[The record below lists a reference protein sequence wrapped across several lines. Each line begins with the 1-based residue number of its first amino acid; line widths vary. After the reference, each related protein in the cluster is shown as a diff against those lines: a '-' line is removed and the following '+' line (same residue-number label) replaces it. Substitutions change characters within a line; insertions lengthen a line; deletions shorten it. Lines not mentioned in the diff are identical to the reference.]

1 MLPGTSIM
9 DSVLRNGI
17 EIIIVIQK
25 IRCGFFDAFFT
36 TITFLGSHIFFMVL
50 LPALFWCVN
59 RTMSARLIV
68 LYLFST
74 WTNSIA
80 KTMLDQPRP
89 FDLDPSVKI
98 SHQGGP
104 GLPSGHAQGTAT
116 VFGFI
121 ALWARRRWFTA
132 IIATLIL
139 LVALSRLYLGVHF
152 PTDILGGWLLGF
164 LILFAFH
171 RSWGRIEALAARIGR
186 TGRVAFALF
195 VPPLLTL
202 ISISKWSVSP
212 MATLSGF
219 LIGLELSGSQFEG
232 DRATAWWKGV
242 LRFLLGAVPLFAL
255 HLGIGRLIPHS
266 TPFFFALEYVKSFI
280 MGLWVAFLAPWL
292 FKKAG
297 I

>member
-1 MLPGTSIM
+1 M
-9 DSVLRNGI
+9 DSVLRHGI

-25 IRCGFFDAFFT
+25 IRCGFFDAFFR
-36 TITFLGSHIFFMVL
+36 TITFFGSHRFFMVL

-59 RTMSARLIV
+59 RAMSARLIV

-74 WTNSIA
+74 WTNSVA
-80 KTMLDQPRP
+80 KTMLGQPRP
-89 FDLDPSVKI
+89 YQLDPSVKI
-98 SHQGGP
+98 GHQGGP

-121 ALWARRRWFTA
+121 ALWARRRWITA
-132 IIATLIL
+132 LAVTLIL

-152 PTDILGGWLLGF
+152 PTDILGGWFLGL

-171 RSWGRIEALAARIGR
+171 RSWGRLEALAVRIGR
-186 TGRVAFALF
+186 AGRISFALF

-202 ISISKWSVSP
+202 ISISKWSISP

-219 LIGLELSGSQFEG
+219 LIGLEVSGPRFEG
-232 DRATAWWKGV
+232 DRAASWQKGV
-242 LRFLLGAVPLFAL
+242 ARFLLGAIPLFAL
-255 HLGIGRLIPHS
+255 HLGFERLVPPAA
-266 TPFFFALEYVKSFI
+266 PFYFPLDYVKSFT
-280 MGLWVAFLAPWL
+280 MGFWVAFAAPWL